1 MQQHFR
7 TGRRSII
14 PHFAHSVEHKLQ
26 LAVQLLH
33 KARDVVSNFEVLGFG
48 TKAL

>member
-1 MQQHFR
+1 
-7 TGRRSII
+7 
-14 PHFAHSVEHKLQ
+14 
-26 LAVQLLH
+26 VQPLH